1 MDWKGLSNPATSAY
15 HGFFKMAPSRV
26 RLFHELGEY
35 WMEENYFKTLTL
47 S

>member
-1 MDWKGLSNPATSAY
+1 MDWNGLSIPATSAY

-26 RLFHELGEY
+26 SLFHELGEF
-35 WMEENYFKTLTL
+35 WIEENYFMTLTM